1 MVKIKLEKIHHVSA
15 LIPTL
20 LVCATLI
27 LTGCDSHKENSQNNM
42 SNDNNSSNNNSDT
55 DNKNQNRH
63 LPPSKT
69 ALSEK
74 NNSLQLSSQ
83 TQKKITGFQSDS
95 SMSSLA
101 HINVEKGL
109 GQLKWNSPASLI
121 KDAKES
127 PAMEKETKD
136 VIGVAYNCYV
146 SSHEQD
152 DFLQKMEKIQTD
164 NINKTDATLFGY
176 CFKANHF
183 ALGVELSS
191 NPAFYDTLYH
201 WHETHYPKMKNE
213 TMLRIKSSN
222 SQWLIK
228 NHNQVLGSLFYR
240 SENGH
245 VTMWFV
251 DNIPVTLKNL
261 TAKEIQQI
269 QSEQNE
275 KDDSGSPD
283 TPSSS

>member
-1 MVKIKLEKIHHVSA
+1 MVKIKLEKIHHVSV

-20 LVCATLI
+20 LVCATLM
-27 LTGCDSHKENSQNNM
+27 LTGCDSHQKNAQNHTSHDN
-42 SNDNNSSNNNSDT
+42 NNSSNNNLH
-55 DNKNQNRH
+55 NKNQSLSQSKATLSDKSNSVE
-63 LPPSKT
+63 LPDKSD
-69 ALSEK
+69 
-74 NNSLQLSSQ
+74 
-83 TQKKITGFQSDS
+83 KKITDFQSDS
-95 SMSSLA
+95 SMSGLA

-109 GQLKWNSPASLI
+109 GQLKWNSPVSLI
-121 KDAKES
+121 RDAKES
-127 PAMEKETKD
+127 PAMEKEMKS
-136 VIGVAYNCYV
+136 VIGVDYNCYV

-152 DFLQKMEKIQTD
+152 DFLQKMANMPTD
-164 NINKTDATLFGY
+164 KNTDATLFGY

-191 NPAFYDTLYH
+191 NPAFYEALYH
-201 WHETHYPKMKNE
+201 WHEAHYPKMKNE

-240 SENGH
+240 SENRH

-251 DNIPVTLKNL
+251 DNIPLTLKNL
-261 TAKEIQQI
+261 TAKEIQQM
-269 QSEQNE
+269 QSEQDE
-275 KDDSGSPD
+275 GDSSGSSD